1 MVPDT
6 RFALLGLLARS
17 PGCGYDLALRFGELF
32 GPDWRMSRGQ
42 IYGMLQT
49 LEREGLVE
57 STTTLRRRREIKHYR
72 INEAGA
78 QAFRQWRQ
86 EPCLDIPPHRE
97 ALYLKLAL
105 AEPQDL
111 PGLLA
116 CVVQREQSCVDRL
129 RKYAEGAY
137 PAPSGATAWQ
147 SVARDLIDRAT
158 TALLETELDWLE
170 TMKAC
175 LEEQVA
181 ALQGRQVAGEINSG
195 GAVSQARRTA

>member
-1 MVPDT
+1 MKRLAGKT
-6 RFALLGLLARS
+6 ALVTGAASGFGAEIARL
-17 PGCGYDLALRFGELF
+17 YA
-32 GPDWRMSRGQ
+32 
-42 IYGMLQT
+42 T
-49 LEREGLVE
+49 EGARVV
-57 STTTLRRRREIKHYR
+57 IAD